1 MSRTSIGIGGR
12 SSGSGSSGSSGR
24 GGRGSSSSSSSSSS
38 SASSSSP
45 QATSPSSETHACLG
59 LRLLAGSSCRE
70 HTVTRASMLRP

>member
-12 SSGSGSSGSSGR
+12 SSGSGSSGSSGS
-24 GGRGSSSSSSSSSS
+24 GGRGSSSSSSSS

>member
-1 MSRTSIGIGGR
+1 MGIL
-12 SSGSGSSGSSGR
+12 SLEPGSSGHPQAEKR
-24 GGRGSSSSSSSSSS
+24 VPAGSKTRKRMPTGPFKRM
-38 SASSSSP
+38 SP

>member
-12 SSGSGSSGSSGR
+12 SSGTGSSGSSGS
-24 GGRGSSSSSSSSSS
+24 GGRGSSSSSSSS

>member
-12 SSGSGSSGSSGR
+12 SSGSGSSGSSGS
-24 GGRGSSSSSSSSSS
+24 GGRGSSSSSSS

-70 HTVTRASMLRP
+70 HTVTRTSMLRP

>member
-12 SSGSGSSGSSGR
+12 SSGSGSSGSSGS
-24 GGRGSSSSSSSSSS
+24 GGRGSSSSSSSSS

-45 QATSPSSETHACLG
+45 QATSPSSETHACVG